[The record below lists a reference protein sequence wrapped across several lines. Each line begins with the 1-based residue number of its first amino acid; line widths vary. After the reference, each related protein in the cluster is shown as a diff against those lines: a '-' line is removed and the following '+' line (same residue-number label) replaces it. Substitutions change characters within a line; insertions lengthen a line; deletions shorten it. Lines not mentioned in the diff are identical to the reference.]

1 MTARRFSLS
10 NTLAKIEKI
19 GNATRCLFFHT
30 YHIIIQNKDLYS
42 HSNNQNIAM
51 KRVILALL
59 LALPLSATAQ
69 EKIKVACI
77 GNSVT
82 YGFKHKEPAKTS
94 YPTQLQQLLGN
105 GYEVRNFGHSGATLL
120 SKGHRPYI
128 NLPEYNAALKFAPDI
143 AIIHLGLNDTD
154 PRNWP
159 NYRDEFYSDY
169 TAIIEQLR
177 KSNPDANCKIY
188 ICRMSP
194 IFHWH
199 RRFKS
204 GTRDWYWQIQ
214 EVIEEIAGDYD
225 IELID
230 LSRYLY
236 HRPDLMPDAL
246 HPDEEGA
253 GIIAK
258 QVYSAITNDYGGLSL
273 PAIYSDNM
281 VIQRDKPFIVKGT
294 ANTGDKVTVKLG
306 KQKAKAVAND
316 WGEWE
321 TTFAPMEADGRS
333 YTLTVECGKQKL
345 TYHNIVVGEVWLC
358 SGQSNMAF
366 MVKETSHSEQSL
378 ANVDGKDIRLY
389 DMKPRV
395 LTNNV
400 EWDSIDLV
408 RLNNHDYF
416 LPTSWQMQNRQNVGD
431 FSAVAYHFG
440 SMLADSLG
448 VPVGLICNAVGG
460 APAEAFI
467 DRKTLEFHPVLVDI
481 LYNWKENDM
490 IQDWCRGR
498 AKQNIAKS
506 ITPLQRHP
514 YEPCYLYETGI
525 MPITHY
531 PIRGAVWYQGES
543 NAHNIELHEVIF
555 PTLVDSWRRTW
566 NDAEM
571 PFYFVQLSGI
581 NRPSWPHFRDSQR
594 RLAAAIPHCDFAVSS
609 DKGHPTDVHPKEKA
623 PVGERL
629 ARLAL
634 NQTYGMSH
642 IAQHGPTPVSA
653 RIVDGKTIIEF
664 GEAIELKT
672 SDGKPLRGLET
683 AGRTGEFS
691 KINDDRKAIIEGNR
705 IIIDTAVH
713 RVRYAWK
720 PFTDANL
727 VNEANLPASTFEI
740 MVE

>member
-1 MTARRFSLS
+1 
-10 NTLAKIEKI
+10 
-19 GNATRCLFFHT
+19 
-30 YHIIIQNKDLYS
+30 
-42 HSNNQNIAM
+42 M
-51 KRVILALL
+51 KRVLLALL
-59 LALPLSATAQ
+59 LALPLIATAQ
-69 EKIKVACI
+69 EKKKVACI

-82 YGFKHKEPAKTS
+82 YGYGHKTPGETS
-94 YPTQLQQLLGN
+94 YPSQLQQLLGE

-128 NLPEYNAALKFAPDI
+128 NLPEYKAALEFAPDI
-143 AIIHLGLNDTD
+143 AVIHLGLNDTD

-159 NYRDEFYSDY
+159 NYRDEFYGDY
-169 TAIIEQLR
+169 INIIKALR
-177 KSNPDANCKIY
+177 EANPAVDVY
-188 ICRMSP
+188 VCRMTP

-214 EVIEEIAGDYD
+214 ELIPAIAEWDNLEI
-225 IELID
+225 ID

-236 HRPDLMPDAL
+236 NRPDLMPDAL
-246 HPDEEGA
+246 HPNAEGA

-258 QVYSAITNDYGGLSL
+258 QVYSAITDDFGGLSM

-281 VIQRDKPFIVKGT
+281 VIQRGKPFVVKGT

-306 KQKAKAVAND
+306 KHKIKAQTND
-316 WGEWE
+316 RGEWE
-321 TTFAPMEADGRS
+321 VTFDPMPADGKC
-333 YTLTVECGKQKL
+333 YTMTVECGKEKI
-345 TYHNIVVGEVWLC
+345 TYKNVVVGEVWLC

-366 MVKETSHSEQSL
+366 MVKESSHKEQSL
-378 ANVDGKDIRLY
+378 ANVEDKDIRLY

-395 LTNNV
+395 LTNNIA
-400 EWDSIDLV
+400 WDSIDLV
-408 RLNNHDYF
+408 RLNNHDYY
-416 LPTSWQMQNRQNVGD
+416 LPTTWQLQDKENVSG

-440 SMLADSLG
+440 AMLADSLG

-498 AKQNIAKS
+498 AKQNIAKNS
-506 ITPLQRHP
+506 NNQQQRHP

-525 MPITHY
+525 MPIAHY
-531 PIRGAVWYQGES
+531 PIKGAIWYQGES
-543 NAHNIELHEVIF
+543 NAHNVELHEVIF
-555 PTLVDSWRRTW
+555 PTLIDSWRRTW
-566 NDAEM
+566 NDAGM
-571 PFYFVQLSGI
+571 PFYFVQLSSI

-594 RLAAAIPHCDFAVSS
+594 RMAAGIQNCDFAVSS

-642 IAQHGPTPVSA
+642 VAQHGPTPVNAKRVGSN
-653 RIVDGKTIIEF
+653 IVIEF
-664 GEAIELKT
+664 SNAKELKT
-672 SDGKPLRGLET
+672 SDSQPLRGLEVGSIG
-683 AGRTGEFS
+683 AMESVQDKDIR
-691 KINDDRKAIIEGNR
+691 IEENR
-705 IIIDTAVH
+705 IIIEICGTVQ

-720 PFTDANL
+720 PYTDANL
-727 VNEANLPASTFEI
+727 VNEAGLPASTFEI
-740 MVE
+740 EVKGKSCE

>member
-1 MTARRFSLS
+1 MENQITMKK
-10 NTLAKIEKI
+10 TL
-19 GNATRCLFFHT
+19 LM
-30 YHIIIQNKDLYS
+30 L
-42 HSNNQNIAM
+42 M
-51 KRVILALL
+51 LV
-59 LALPLSATAQ
+59 LPLFAAAQ
-69 EKIKVACI
+69 EKIKVACM

-82 YGFKHKEPAKTS
+82 YGMTHKNPAETS
-94 YPTQLQQLLGN
+94 YPTQLQQMLGEE
-105 GYEVRNFGHSGATLL
+105 YDVRNFGHSGATLI
-120 SKGHRPYI
+120 SKGYRPYI
-128 NLPEYNAALKFAPDI
+128 NLPEYKAALDFAPDI

-154 PRNWP
+154 PRCWP
-159 NYRDEFYSDY
+159 NYRDDFYGDY
-169 TAIIEQLR
+169 MNIVKALR
-177 KSNPDANCKIY
+177 DVNPKVEVY
-188 ICRMSP
+188 ICRMTP

-214 EVIEEIAGDYD
+214 NVIENIAKYEDF
-225 IELID
+225 ELID

-236 HRPDLMPDAL
+236 NRPDLMPDAL
-246 HPDEEGA
+246 HPNEQGA

-258 QVYSAITNDYGGLSL
+258 QVYAAMTNDFGGLSL

-281 VIQRDKPFIVKGT
+281 VVQQSKPFIVSGT
-294 ANTGDKVTVKLG
+294 ADAGKEVSVRFG
-306 KQKAKAVAND
+306 KQRIIKKAAEDGSWKVMF
-316 WGEWE
+316 
-321 TTFAPMEADGRS
+321 TPMEADGKN
-333 YTLTVECGKQKL
+333 YKLTVECGKEKIEYKNL
-345 TYHNIVVGEVWLC
+345 VIGEVWLC

-366 MVKETSHSEQSL
+366 MVKESSHIEQSL
-378 ANVDGKDIRLY
+378 ANVEGKDIRLY

-395 LTNNV
+395 LTNNI

-408 RLNNHDYF
+408 KLNNHDYY
-416 LPTSWQMQNRQNVGD
+416 LPTTWQMQSKENVSD

-440 SMLADSLG
+440 AMLADSLG

-506 ITPLQRHP
+506 NVKLQRHP
-514 YEPCYLYETGI
+514 YEPCYLYETGV
-525 MPITHY
+525 MPIAGY
-531 PIRGAVWYQGES
+531 PIKGAIWYQGES
-543 NAHNIELHEVIF
+543 NAHNVELHEVIF
-555 PTLVDSWRRTW
+555 PTLVDCWRRTW

-571 PFYFVQLSGI
+571 PFYFVQLSSI

-594 RLAAAIPHCDFAVSS
+594 RLAAEIANCDFVVSS

-623 PVGERL
+623 PIGERL

-642 IAQHGPTPVSA
+642 VAQHGPTPKRMFSFN
-653 RIVDGKTIIEF
+653 GKTVIEF
-664 GEAIELKT
+664 DNAAELKT
-672 SDGKPLRGLET
+672 SDGDVLRGLEV
-683 AGRTGEFS
+683 AGKNGQFS
-691 KINDDRKAIIEGNR
+691 KLDTKTEVKFKGNRMIIER
-705 IIIDTAVH
+705 EAH

-720 PFTDANL
+720 PYTDANL
-727 VNEANLPASTFEI
+727 VNEAGLPASTFEI
-740 MVE
+740 EVKTKN

>member
-1 MTARRFSLS
+1 MR
-10 NTLAKIEKI
+10 
-19 GNATRCLFFHT
+19 
-30 YHIIIQNKDLYS
+30 
-42 HSNNQNIAM
+42 
-51 KRVILALL
+51 KRLL
-59 LALPLSATAQ
+59 LILLVLPLLATAQ

-82 YGFKHKEPAKTS
+82 YGYGHKTPGETS
-94 YPTQLQQLLGN
+94 YPSQLQKMLGEK
-105 GYEVRNFGHSGATLL
+105 YEVRNFGHSGATLL

-128 NLPEYNAALKFAPDI
+128 NLPEYKAALEFAPDI
-143 AIIHLGLNDTD
+143 AVIHLGLNDTD

-159 NYRDEFYSDY
+159 NYRDEFYGDY
-169 TAIIEQLR
+169 INIIEALR
-177 KSNPDANCKIY
+177 KANPTVDIY
-188 ICRMSP
+188 VCRMTP

-214 EVIEEIAGDYD
+214 EQIPWIAEYD
-225 IELID
+225 MSELID

-246 HPDEEGA
+246 HPNAEGA

-258 QVYSAITNDYGGLSL
+258 QVYSAITDDFGGLSL

-281 VIQRDKPFIVKGT
+281 VIQRGKPFVVKGT
-294 ANTGDKVTVKLG
+294 ANTGDEVTVKLG
-306 KQKAKAVAND
+306 KQKIKARTND

-321 TTFAPMEADGRS
+321 AAFAPMQADGKS
-333 YTLTVECGKQKL
+333 YTMTVECGKQKV
-345 TYHNIVVGEVWLC
+345 TYKNIAVGEVWLC

-366 MVKETSHSEQSL
+366 MVKETSHIEQSL
-378 ANVDGKDIRLY
+378 ANVNGKDIRLY

-395 LTNNV
+395 LTNNIA
-400 EWDSIDLV
+400 WDSTDLV
-408 RLNNHDYF
+408 RLNNHDYY
-416 LPTSWQMQNRQNVGD
+416 LPTSWQLQNEQNVSD

-440 SMLADSLG
+440 AMLADSLG
-448 VPVGLICNAVGG
+448 VPIGLICNAVGG

-506 ITPLQRHP
+506 SNSLQRHP

-525 MPITHY
+525 MPIAHY
-531 PIRGAVWYQGES
+531 PIKGAIWYQGES
-543 NAHNIELHEVIF
+543 NAHNVELHEVIF
-555 PTLVDSWRRTW
+555 PTLIDSWRRTW
-566 NDAEM
+566 NNPEM

-594 RLAAAIPHCDFAVSS
+594 RLAQEIPNCDFAVSS

-634 NQTYGMSH
+634 NQTYGMEH
-642 IAQHGPTPVSA
+642 VAQHGPTPTSA
-653 RIVDGKTIIEF
+653 KKVDGNIIIEF
-664 GEAIELKT
+664 NNATELKT
-672 SDGKPLRGLET
+672 VDGKPLRGLE
-683 AGRTGEFS
+683 AGHFLGTLNTVPDENIR
-691 KINDDRKAIIEGNR
+691 IEGNR
-705 IIIDTAVH
+705 IIITGEWGM
-713 RVRYAWK
+713 RIRYAWK
-720 PFTDANL
+720 PYTDANL
-727 VNEANLPASTFEI
+727 VNGAGLPASTFEI
-740 MVE
+740 EVKAE

>member
-1 MTARRFSLS
+1 MR
-10 NTLAKIEKI
+10 
-19 GNATRCLFFHT
+19 
-30 YHIIIQNKDLYS
+30 
-42 HSNNQNIAM
+42 
-51 KRVILALL
+51 KRLMILL
-59 LALPLSATAQ
+59 LVLPLLAVAQ

-82 YGFKHKEPAKTS
+82 YGYGHKDPKATS
-94 YPTQLQQLLGN
+94 YPTQLQQLLGEE
-105 GYEVRNFGHSGATLL
+105 YEVRNFGYSGATLL

-128 NLPEYNAALKFAPDI
+128 NLDKYKTALEFAPDI
-143 AIIHLGLNDTD
+143 AVIHLGLNDTD

-159 NYRDEFYSDY
+159 NYRDEFYDDY
-169 TAIIEQLR
+169 INIIKALR
-177 KSNPDANCKIY
+177 EANPEVDVY
-188 ICRMSP
+188 VCRMTP

-204 GTRDWYWQIQ
+204 GTRDWYHQIQ
-214 EVIEEIAGDYD
+214 ELIPHIAEYGNFEI
-225 IELID
+225 ID

-246 HPDEEGA
+246 HPDAQGA

-258 QVYSAITNDYGGLSL
+258 QVYSAITNDFGGLSL

-281 VIQRDKPFIVKGT
+281 VIQRDKPFVVKGT
-294 ANTGDKVTVKLG
+294 ANAGDEVIVKLG
-306 KQKAKAVAND
+306 KKKVKAQTNE
-316 WGEWE
+316 WGEWQVA
-321 TTFAPMEADGRS
+321 FAPMKADGKS
-333 YTLTVECGKQKL
+333 YTMTVECGKEKM
-345 TYHNIVVGEVWLC
+345 TYSNIAVGEVWLC

-366 MVKETSHSEQSL
+366 MVKESSHIEQSL
-378 ANVDGKDIRLY
+378 ANVKGKDIRLY

-395 LTNNV
+395 ITNNV
-400 EWDSIDLV
+400 EWDSLDLV
-408 RLNNHDYF
+408 KLNNHDYY
-416 LPTSWQMQNRQNVGD
+416 LPTSWQMQNEQNVND

-440 SMLADSLG
+440 AMLADSLN

-481 LYNWKENDM
+481 LYNWKGNDM

-498 AKQNIAKS
+498 ASKNIAKS
-506 ITPLQRHP
+506 SNNMQRHP

-525 MPITHY
+525 MPIAHY
-531 PIRGAVWYQGES
+531 PIKGAIWYQGES
-543 NAHNIELHEVIF
+543 NAHNVELHEVIF
-555 PTLVDSWRRTW
+555 PTLIDSWRKTW

-571 PFYFVQLSGI
+571 PFYFVQLSSI

-594 RLAAAIPHCDFAVSS
+594 RMAAEIPNCDFAVSS
-609 DKGHPTDVHPKEKA
+609 DKGHPSDVHPKEKA

-642 IAQHGPTPVSA
+642 VAQHGPMPVSA
-653 RIVDGKTIIEF
+653 KISNGKIVIEF
-664 GEAIELKT
+664 SNATELST
-672 SDGKPLRGLET
+672 SDGKALRGLEIGG
-683 AGRTGEFS
+683 AVGSLQEIPSENIKF
-691 KINDDRKAIIEGNR
+691 DGNR
-705 IIIDTAVH
+705 IIIEGCFHAH

-720 PFTDANL
+720 PYTDANL
-727 VNEANLPASTFEI
+727 VNEADLPASTFEI
-740 MVE
+740 HIE

>member
-1 MTARRFSLS
+1 MK
-10 NTLAKIEKI
+10 KI
-19 GNATRCLFFHT
+19 
-30 YHIIIQNKDLYS
+30 
-42 HSNNQNIAM
+42 
-51 KRVILALL
+51 ILALL
-59 LALPLSATAQ
+59 LALPIFSAAQ

-82 YGFKHKEPAKTS
+82 YGYGHKSPGETS
-94 YPTQLQQLLGN
+94 YPTQLQQLLGKE
-105 GYEVRNFGHSGATLL
+105 YEVRNFGHSGATLL

-128 NLPEYNAALKFAPDI
+128 NLPEYTAALEFAPDI

-159 NYRDEFYSDY
+159 NYRDEFYGDY
-169 TAIIEQLR
+169 MNIINALR
-177 KSNPDANCKIY
+177 ESNPEVDIY
-188 ICRMSP
+188 VCRMTP

-214 EVIEEIAGDYD
+214 SVIEDIAEYGN

-236 HRPDLMPDAL
+236 NRPDLMPDAL
-246 HPDEEGA
+246 HPNSQGA

-258 QVYSAITNDYGGLSL
+258 QVHSAITDNYGGLSL

-281 VIQRDKPFIVKGT
+281 VIQRGKPFVVKGT
-294 ANTGDKVTVKLG
+294 ANTGDEITVKLG
-306 KQKAKAVAND
+306 KKKVKAVAD
-316 WGEWE
+316 EQGEWE
-321 TTFAPMEADGRS
+321 ATFAPMQADGKE
-333 YTLTVECGKQKL
+333 YTMTIECDRQNI
-345 TYHNIVVGEVWLC
+345 TYKNIVVGEVWLC

-366 MVKETSHSEQSL
+366 MVKESSHIEQSL
-378 ANVDGKDIRLY
+378 ANINGKDIRLY

-395 LTNNV
+395 LTNNI

-408 RLNNHDYF
+408 KLNNHDYYQ
-416 LPTSWQMQNRQNVGD
+416 PATWQLQNGQNVKE

-440 SMLADSLG
+440 AMLADSLG

-481 LYNWKENDM
+481 LYNWKDNDM

-506 ITPLQRHP
+506 GNSLQRHP

-525 MPITHY
+525 MPIAHY
-531 PIRGAVWYQGES
+531 PIKGAIWYQGES
-543 NAHNIELHEVIF
+543 NAHNVELHEVIF
-555 PTLVDSWRRTW
+555 PTLVDCWRRTW

-594 RLAAAIPHCDFAVSS
+594 RLAAGIPYCDFAVSS
-609 DKGHPTDVHPKEKA
+609 DKGDPWDVHPKEKA

-642 IAQHGPTPVSA
+642 VAQHGPTPVSA
-653 RIVDGKTIIEF
+653 KAVNGKIVIEF
-664 GEAIELKT
+664 SDAIELNT
-672 SDGKPLRGLET
+672 NDGKPLRGLEVGGAVGT
-683 AGRTGEFS
+683 MNAVPSENIKFNGNT
-691 KINDDRKAIIEGNR
+691 IVIEGYEN
-705 IIIDTAVH
+705 VH

-720 PFTDANL
+720 PYTDANL
-727 VNEANLPASTFEI
+727 VNETGLPASTFEI
-740 MVE
+740 EISHRR

>member
-1 MTARRFSLS
+1 
-10 NTLAKIEKI
+10 
-19 GNATRCLFFHT
+19 
-30 YHIIIQNKDLYS
+30 
-42 HSNNQNIAM
+42 M
-51 KRVILALL
+51 KRVLLALL
-59 LALPLSATAQ
+59 LALPLIATAQ
-69 EKIKVACI
+69 EKKKVACI

-82 YGFKHKEPAKTS
+82 YGYGHKTPGETS
-94 YPTQLQQLLGN
+94 YPSQLQQLLGE

-128 NLPEYNAALKFAPDI
+128 NLPEYKAALEFAPDI
-143 AIIHLGLNDTD
+143 AVIHLGLNDTD

-159 NYRDEFYSDY
+159 NYRDEFYGDY
-169 TAIIEQLR
+169 INIIKALR
-177 KSNPDANCKIY
+177 EANPAVDVY
-188 ICRMSP
+188 VCRMTP

-214 EVIEEIAGDYD
+214 ELIPAIAEWDNLEI
-225 IELID
+225 ID

-236 HRPDLMPDAL
+236 NRPDLMPDAL
-246 HPDEEGA
+246 HPNAEGA

-258 QVYSAITNDYGGLSL
+258 QVYSAITDDFGGLSM

-281 VIQRDKPFIVKGT
+281 VIQRGKPFVVKGT

-306 KQKAKAVAND
+306 KHKIKAQTND
-316 WGEWE
+316 RGEWE
-321 TTFAPMEADGRS
+321 VTFDPMPADGKC
-333 YTLTVECGKQKL
+333 YTMTVECGKEKI
-345 TYHNIVVGEVWLC
+345 TYKNVVVGEVWLC

-366 MVKETSHSEQSL
+366 MVEESSHKEQSL
-378 ANVDGKDIRLY
+378 ANVEDKDIRLY

-395 LTNNV
+395 LTNNIA
-400 EWDSIDLV
+400 WDSIDLV
-408 RLNNHDYF
+408 RLNNHDYY
-416 LPTSWQMQNRQNVGD
+416 LPTTWQLQDKENVSG

-440 SMLADSLG
+440 AMLADSLG

-498 AKQNIAKS
+498 AKQNIAKNS
-506 ITPLQRHP
+506 NNQQQRHP

-525 MPITHY
+525 MPIAHY
-531 PIRGAVWYQGES
+531 PIKGAIWYQGES

-555 PTLVDSWRRTW
+555 PTLIDSWRRTW
-566 NDAEM
+566 NDEEM
-571 PFYFVQLSGI
+571 PFYFVQLSSI

-594 RLAAAIPHCDFAVSS
+594 RMAAGIRNCDFAVSS

-642 IAQHGPTPVSA
+642 VAQHGPTPVNAKRVGSN
-653 RIVDGKTIIEF
+653 IVIEF
-664 GEAIELKT
+664 SNAKELKT
-672 SDGKPLRGLET
+672 SDSQPMRGLEVGSIG
-683 AGRTGEFS
+683 AMESVQDKDIR
-691 KINDDRKAIIEGNR
+691 IEENR
-705 IIIDTAVH
+705 IIIEICGTVQ

-720 PFTDANL
+720 PYTDANL
-727 VNEANLPASTFEI
+727 VNEAGLPASTFEI
-740 MVE
+740 TVE

>member
-1 MTARRFSLS
+1 MR
-10 NTLAKIEKI
+10 
-19 GNATRCLFFHT
+19 
-30 YHIIIQNKDLYS
+30 
-42 HSNNQNIAM
+42 
-51 KRVILALL
+51 KRLL
-59 LALPLSATAQ
+59 LILLVLPLLATAQ

-82 YGFKHKEPAKTS
+82 YGYGHKTPGETS
-94 YPTQLQQLLGN
+94 YPSQLQKMLGEK
-105 GYEVRNFGHSGATLL
+105 YEVRNFGHSGATLL

-128 NLPEYNAALKFAPDI
+128 NLPEYKAALEFAPDI
-143 AIIHLGLNDTD
+143 AVIHLGLNDTD

-159 NYRDEFYSDY
+159 NYRDEFYGDY
-169 TAIIEQLR
+169 INIIEALR
-177 KSNPDANCKIY
+177 KANPTVDIY
-188 ICRMSP
+188 VCRMTP

-214 EVIEEIAGDYD
+214 EQIPWIAEYD
-225 IELID
+225 MSELID

-246 HPDEEGA
+246 HPNAEGA

-258 QVYSAITNDYGGLSL
+258 QVYSAITDDFGGLSL

-281 VIQRDKPFIVKGT
+281 VIQRGKPFVVKGT
-294 ANTGDKVTVKLG
+294 ANTGDEVTVKLG
-306 KQKAKAVAND
+306 KQKIKARTND

-321 TTFAPMEADGRS
+321 AAFAPMQADGKS
-333 YTLTVECGKQKL
+333 YTMTVECGKQKI
-345 TYHNIVVGEVWLC
+345 TYKNIAVGEVWLC

-366 MVKETSHSEQSL
+366 MVKETSHIEQSL
-378 ANVDGKDIRLY
+378 ANVNGKDIRLY

-395 LTNNV
+395 LTNNIA
-400 EWDSIDLV
+400 WDSTDLV
-408 RLNNHDYF
+408 RLNNHDYY
-416 LPTSWQMQNRQNVGD
+416 LPTSWQLQDEQNVSN

-440 SMLADSLG
+440 AMLADSLG
-448 VPVGLICNAVGG
+448 VPIGLICNAVGG

-498 AKQNIAKS
+498 AKQNIAKGS
-506 ITPLQRHP
+506 NSLQRHP

-525 MPITHY
+525 MPISHY
-531 PIRGAVWYQGES
+531 PIKGAIWYQGES
-543 NAHNIELHEVIF
+543 NAHNVELHEVIF
-555 PTLVDSWRRTW
+555 PTLIDSWRRTW
-566 NDAEM
+566 NNPEM

-594 RLAAAIPHCDFAVSS
+594 RLAQEIPNCDFAVSS

-634 NQTYGMSH
+634 NQTYGMEH
-642 IAQHGPTPVSA
+642 VAQHGPTPTSA
-653 RIVDGKTIIEF
+653 KKVDGNIIIEF
-664 GEAIELKT
+664 NNATELKT
-672 SDGKPLRGLET
+672 VDGKPLRGLE
-683 AGRTGEFS
+683 AGHFLGTLSTVPDENIR
-691 KINDDRKAIIEGNR
+691 IEGNR
-705 IIIDTAVH
+705 IIITGEWGM
-713 RVRYAWK
+713 RIRYAWK
-720 PFTDANL
+720 PYTDANL
-727 VNEANLPASTFEI
+727 VNGAGLPASTFEI
-740 MVE
+740 DVKAE